1 MREESDLREI
11 AIRCDQITNSPYI
24 RREAPPE
31 LKNLRVVLE
40 RVGFIV
46 RTDIPAL
53 TSEIRRLRS
62 QNKKLR
68 EENEALRASLE
79 SEQITR
85 SA

>member
-1 MREESDLREI
+1 MREI

-62 QNKKLR
+62 QIKKLQA
-68 EENEALRASLE
+68 ENEALRAN
-79 SEQITR
+79 QQPDQMTG
-85 SA
+85 

>member
-46 RTDIPAL
+46 KTDIPAL
-53 TSEIRRLRS
+53 SSEIRRLRG
-62 QNKKLR
+62 QIKRLQA
-68 EENEALRASLE
+68 ENEALRANQRP
-79 SEQITR
+79 EQMTG
-85 SA
+85 

>member
-53 TSEIRRLRS
+53 SSEIRRLRG
-62 QNKKLR
+62 QIKRLQA
-68 EENEALRASLE
+68 ENEALRANQQP
-79 SEQITR
+79 EQMTG
-85 SA
+85 

>member
-40 RVGFIV
+40 RVGFVV

-53 TSEIRRLRS
+53 SSEIKRLRA
-62 QNKKLR
+62 QIKRLQA
-68 EENEALRASLE
+68 ENEALRANQRP
-79 SEQITR
+79 EQMTG
-85 SA
+85 

>member
-46 RTDIPAL
+46 RTDVPAL
-53 TSEIRRLRS
+53 SSEIRRLRA
-62 QNKKLR
+62 QIKRLQA
-68 EENEALRASLE
+68 ENEALRANQRP
-79 SEQITR
+79 EQMTG
-85 SA
+85 

>member
-46 RTDIPAL
+46 RTDVPAL
-53 TSEIRRLRS
+53 SSEIRRLRG
-62 QNKKLR
+62 QIKRLQA
-68 EENEALRASLE
+68 ENEALRAQLK
-79 SEQITR
+79 SEEMTG
-85 SA
+85 

>member
-40 RVGFIV
+40 RVGFVV

-53 TSEIRRLRS
+53 SSEIRRLRG
-62 QNKKLR
+62 QIKRLQA
-68 EENEALRASLE
+68 ENEALRANQRP
-79 SEQITR
+79 EQMTG
-85 SA
+85 

>member
-1 MREESDLREI
+1 MREESDLRAV

-53 TSEIRRLRS
+53 TSEIRRLRG
-62 QNKKLR
+62 QIKKLQA
-68 EENEALRASLE
+68 ENEALRAN
-79 SEQITR
+79 QQPQQ
-85 SA
+85 

>member
-40 RVGFIV
+40 RVGFVV

-53 TSEIRRLRS
+53 TSEIRRLRG
-62 QNKKLR
+62 QIKKLQA
-68 EENEALRASLE
+68 ENEILRANQRPE
-79 SEQITR
+79 EMTG
-85 SA
+85 

>member
-53 TSEIRRLRS
+53 SSEIRRLRG
-62 QNKKLR
+62 QIKRLQA
-68 EENEALRASLE
+68 ENEALRANQRP
-79 SEQITR
+79 EQMTG
-85 SA
+85 